1 MPYKPDRYDPYRN
14 QTRAVS
20 SRSSTGQPA
29 RRPDSRAQA
38 DRARMNRIAAE
49 RRRRARRRQAARRLL
64 AFAVVVVII
73 ATMSLFLWNRR
84 DDISSSLAAVT
95 GLFSGDKEKKP
106 TDKTPTDETTV
117 ETSYSDVTSETTA
130 VHFGQ
135 DGHDF
140 RLNSDVPL
148 FMDQERVIVLIDP
161 GHGGIDGGAPGYLG
175 DGTQVKEAGIVLD
188 IAIKLKAELEARNI
202 EAYLI
207 REDDTFFSL
216 YARVA
221 RASLL
226 SLDYMSALQP
236 ELVSDR
242 DYVTQM
248 TEKLMV
254 PITINSDDRSTGAF
268 GFMKG
273 YGMSKEQMDLLD
285 LQQKCSNVIFVSLH
299 CNSHDYDTSL
309 HGMQAYYSHDDV
321 VEIDEAEGLAQQ
333 TDPAGNGV
341 YHGRDNERNQLLAQ
355 YVYDGTVGKA
365 PFLAGTN
372 AGKPVLAGN
381 YAVLREHGLA
391 GTLLELGYMSNS
403 SDLQQLRNADVQ
415 QKIAAGI
422 GQGIEKYFREL
433 FTP

>member
-1 MPYKPDRYDPYRN
+1 
-14 QTRAVS
+14 
-20 SRSSTGQPA
+20 
-29 RRPDSRAQA
+29 
-38 DRARMNRIAAE
+38 
-49 RRRRARRRQAARRLL
+49 
-64 AFAVVVVII
+64 
-73 ATMSLFLWNRR
+73 
-84 DDISSSLAAVT
+84 
-95 GLFSGDKEKKP
+95 
-106 TDKTPTDETTV
+106 
-117 ETSYSDVTSETTA
+117 
-130 VHFGQ
+130 
-135 DGHDF
+135 
-140 RLNSDVPL
+140 
-148 FMDQERVIVLIDP
+148 
-161 GHGGIDGGAPGYLG
+161 
-175 DGTQVKEAGIVLD
+175 
-188 IAIKLKAELEARNI
+188 
-202 EAYLI
+202 
-207 REDDTFFSL
+207 
-216 YARVA
+216 
-221 RASLL
+221 
-226 SLDYMSALQP
+226 MSALQP

-321 VEIDEAEGLAQQ
+321 VEIDEAEDLAQQ